1 MIDTMTVLFGGLV
14 ALAVFFLRELLDVLR
29 YIQER
34 RDFQS
39 MMTIIEALATEE
51 IPISC
56 PAITAKTDLRF
67 GLFRRKAV
75 GKVRRLCYRMI
86 RDKTL
91 CYSQLPSTVADPQ
104 VPYSVGY
111 FLPTGGGR

>member
-1 MIDTMTVLFGGLV
+1 
-14 ALAVFFLRELLDVLR
+14 
-29 YIQER
+29 
-34 RDFQS
+34 
-39 MMTIIEALATEE
+39 
-51 IPISC
+51 
-56 PAITAKTDLRF
+56 
-67 GLFRRKAV
+67 V